1 MFRPQAPSSCVHDD
15 SIHALHSVQQSGR
28 RLRRARVGVARTQQI
43 ESPAVN
49 SPSEQLHN
57 WQVDDEKRNA
67 DTHVVVDRPK
77 GNECSGPEISLRG

>member
-1 MFRPQAPSSCVHDD
+1 M
-15 SIHALHSVQQSGR
+15 
-28 RLRRARVGVARTQQI
+28 GVARTQQI